1 MEASGLWVSE
11 LRLPKPVNTELQLQK
26 PSAEENH
33 KPETLH
39 ADDADIDGHSDS
51 NLLET
56 QTQKAE

>member
-1 MEASGLWVSE
+1 MWVSE